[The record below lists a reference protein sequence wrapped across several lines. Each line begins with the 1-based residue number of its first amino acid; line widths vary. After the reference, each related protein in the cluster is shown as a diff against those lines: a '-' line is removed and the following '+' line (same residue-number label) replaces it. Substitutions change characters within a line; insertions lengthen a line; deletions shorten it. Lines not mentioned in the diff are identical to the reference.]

1 MFRISFILFLLV
13 SSWSLADDI
22 EVIKN
27 EASIPPAKTQAFE
40 FGTVPQQNTTVTLE
54 ITARMNY
61 PALSGSSLFMEI
73 KLNGRLVGAAKSRSV
88 SRLLNKPLTS
98 PVARNLP
105 ASWFDGG
112 RWRLLYAPDFEKGR
126 KVTCY
131 VGDPYTYVLDVT
143 DLTNPAAE
151 NRLEIVNT
159 ANSSFKGGGGEL
171 IIQRIV
177 IHTKAGA
184 SPMMAA
190 GATIE
195 PVINTGKPSAG
206 PAKYK
211 GRILPGGGFI
221 LRTGKERWEFASA
234 ISYPN
239 AGLNRLVPSDSPD
252 KSGQPSWAVTVEK
265 AKDGGKVIAVGPDY
279 RISRKVRFTARRVE
293 VTDEITNAHTD
304 SPLGLLVRHDLDLK
318 DKGAA
323 EIRIAGSPDPCM
335 DNYYAPANP
344 SVHVAIGDVG
354 LGIICEDTVFAS
366 QARLYCEQKPSCA
379 GIRTEMLY
387 LPPGG
392 VRTLEWAIYP
402 VASRDYYDFI
412 NLVREDRGSNFTT
425 EGAWTFFSPD
435 TIIAT
440 PIEKLREQFS
450 SLGINYACYCGGWV
464 DGKHDRKKIGF
475 GTGVMDPYWIDFRR
489 RLKEATAKLHEMKPG
504 IKVLVYYD
512 TQRDT
517 SDGGHERFKDSWL
530 TNEKGEQLST
540 EWSGQYSLTY
550 SVVATLDN
558 SFGKAMLGVAE
569 RYMDEMGVDGL
580 YWDEMEGT
588 GYGAPLITYNTP
600 DGFSCIL
607 DPKNYTI
614 LRQVG
619 VTTLLGEGHRMAV
632 IDRVRAKGGT
642 LMGNG
647 PPCTRKLLEK
657 KVQRMVEIQHNDYW
671 NYQGNLDTPLGY
683 ASSRRDFGNW
693 IRALRMATLLVGTTY
708 TYEHEISPYVFP
720 FTPIELHYGYLLG
733 RERIIT
739 LHTGEYGWQNDASL
753 MICHRFDKNGKR
765 YAADWPTTLKD
776 GMTRTKVS
784 LGADEVGIL
793 VRLPCVFSKARKVI
807 IRNVSQDG
815 DSLNFTAEGK
825 GKMTLRLNNV
835 ENTIILAPEPKQFS
849 FRLK

>member
-1 MFRISFILFLLV
+1 MSRIALTLLLAV
-13 SSWSLADDI
+13 SAWVLADDI
-22 EVIKN
+22 QVIKG
-27 EASIPPAKTQAFE
+27 ETSIPPGQTRAFE
-40 FGTVPQQNTTVTLE
+40 FGTVPQQDTTVTLE

-61 PALSGSSLFMEI
+61 PSLAGSSLFMEI
-73 KLNGRLVGAAKSRSV
+73 KLNTRSVGAAKSRTV
-88 SRLLNKPLTS
+88 SRLLNKPVIS
-98 PVARNLP
+98 PVAPNLP

-112 RWRLLYAPDFEKGR
+112 RWRLLYAADFEQGR
-126 KVTCY
+126 KATHY
-131 VGDPYTYVLDVT
+131 VDDPYTYVLDVT

-151 NRLEIVNT
+151 NRLEIANT
-159 ANSSFKGGGGEL
+159 ANGPFTGGGGEL
-171 IIQRIV
+171 VIQRLV
-177 IHTKAGA
+177 IHTKPGA
-184 SPMMAA
+184 SPTMAA

-195 PVINTGKPSAG
+195 PVINTGQPGAG
-206 PAKYK
+206 PARYE
-211 GRILPGGGFI
+211 GRLMPGGGFV
-221 LRTGKERWEFASA
+221 LLTGSERWEFASA

-239 AGLNRLVPSDSPD
+239 AGLNRLVPGDAAD
-252 KSGQPSWAVTVEK
+252 KTGQPAWAVTVEK
-265 AKDGGKVIAVGPDY
+265 TADGGKVSGSGPDY
-279 RISRKVRFTARRVE
+279 RLLRTLRFAPRRVE
-293 VTDEITNAHTD
+293 IADEITNVHAD
-304 SPLGLLVRHDLDLK
+304 SPLGLLVRHDLDMKGK
-318 DKGAA
+318 DSAQV
-323 EIRIAGSPDPCM
+323 RIAGSPDPCL

-344 SVHVAIGDVG
+344 SVHVAVGDTG
-354 LGIICEDTVFAS
+354 MGILCEDTVFAN
-366 QARLYCEQKPSCA
+366 QARLYFEQKPPCA

-387 LPPGG
+387 LPPGAT
-392 VRTLEWAIYP
+392 RRLEWAVYP

-435 TIIAT
+435 TILAT
-440 PIEKLREQFS
+440 PIEKLREQFNR
-450 SLGINYACYCGGWV
+450 LGINYACYCGGWV

-475 GTGVMDPYWIDFRR
+475 GTGVMDPYWADFRR
-489 RLKEATAKLHEMKPG
+489 RLKEAAAKLHEMKPG

-530 TNEKGEQLST
+530 TNEKGDQLST

-558 SFGKAMLGVAE
+558 SFGKAMLDVAG

-588 GYGAPLITYNTP
+588 GYGAPLITYNIP
-600 DGFSCIL
+600 DGVSCIL
-607 DPKNYTI
+607 DPKTYTI
-614 LRQVG
+614 VRQVG

-632 IDRVRAKGGT
+632 IDRVREKGGT

-671 NYQGNLDTPLGY
+671 SYQGHLDTPLGY

-733 RERIIT
+733 KERIIT
-739 LHTGEYGWQNDASL
+739 LHTGEYGWRNDTSL
-753 MICHRFDKNGKR
+753 VICYRFDKDGKR
-765 YAADWPTTLKD
+765 HDADWPTALKGD
-776 GMTRTKVS
+776 ATKTKVS
-784 LGADEVGIL
+784 LGADEAAVL
-793 VRLPCVFSKARKVI
+793 VRAPCALAGTGECIVRG
-807 IRNVSQDG
+807 VSQSA
-815 DSLNFTAEGK
+815 DSLSFTAEGA
-825 GKMTLRLNNV
+825 GEMTLRVRNV
-835 ENTIILAPEPKQFS
+835 EATILLAPTPRRFS
-849 FRLK
+849 IRMR